1 MFIVKIGVCGLGLG
15 YCLSHYLASLGH
27 DIIGVDVNSKT
38 FTDPNPKFDDEMKQ
52 FAEQNFDRY
61 STRIIFTNN
70 HAILGDRD
78 YIIIFVATPLINR
91 RLSMKFVLSALETCV
106 RNNPKATYLIFSTM
120 PVGGMET
127 IHNAF
132 PKIRTFYTPPMV
144 RAGHFLST
152 FKSPPGRIQP
162 IGFKDAFPSDVIDL
176 YRQWLEPNI
185 LIIPSSERSVEVAKL
200 ATNMMLSIKIV
211 SANAIASWLKDE
223 KLAKQVC
230 NIVNSDPRVGIGYFT
245 PGGPAAGPCFP
256 RDVTELVE
264 ASKGT
269 DLEKL
274 LKVIN
279 ELNKTN
285 ELV

>member
-1 MFIVKIGVCGLGLG
+1 MK
-15 YCLSHYLASLGH
+15 
-27 DIIGVDVNSKT
+27 
-38 FTDPNPKFDDEMKQ
+38 KFE
-52 FAEQNFDRY
+52 EQYFDRY
-61 STRIIFTNN
+61 CTRITFTNN
-70 HAILGDRD
+70 HAMLEDRD

-132 PKIRTFYTPPMV
+132 PKIRAFYTPPMV
-144 RAGHFLST
+144 KAGHFLST
-152 FKSPPGRIQP
+152 FKSPPGGIQP
-162 IGFKDAFPSDVIDL
+162 IGFKDATPTDVTDL
-176 YRQWLEPNI
+176 YRIWLEPHV
-185 LIIPSSERSVEVAKL
+185 LITPSSERIVEVAKL
-200 ATNMMLSIKIV
+200 AINMMLSIKIV

-230 NIVNSDPRVGIGYFT
+230 NIVNTDPRVGIEYFT

-256 RDVTELVE
+256 RDLTELE
-264 ASKGT
+264 QASKGT

-274 LKVIN
+274 LKIIN
-279 ELNKTN
+279 ELNKTD
-285 ELV
+285 ELL